1 MKTSLLFVLFFAVAF
16 AAPIAQNEEDDD
28 CSIVWIAV
36 DGNGP
41 EPSATA
47 LSSPTAEAPVVTPT
61 VISSSASE
69 TISISAS
76 QNKIVDTSSSFQA
89 PSPASD
95 IRAVPTASSTSA
107 ASASSGSKQSLPVS
121 MPTLPVHGD
130 HLSAS
135 QAKDTVP
142 TGAAIYTV
150 PDGKNFNGTEFGAW
164 MFKQNDAKL
173 ASKFIKIAPGTYNF
187 DTNDNI
193 QIFWIS
199 DDWTFDFRD
208 VTLLVSITDAHP
220 ETNQAIYIGQCK
232 GLTILGG
239 TIWFDQGEQWTQ
251 AKVISTSPIGNND
264 GQLATFEVQEGYNV
278 SAWTTAGP
286 RNQGCVD
293 ISNPNHYTRP
303 DCNFWYSNTYDFS
316 QLAST
321 RRFTSHISGSRSGI
335 KDNYILTMQSGP
347 NSQAT
352 LASENSNGLHV
363 RGMTS
368 NGAFAQY
375 GLGSRKTAIFEDVWY
390 VNPPP
395 RPGFAPRVNGPT
407 LSWGHIGQFN
417 FDAGGEA
424 PATYTN
430 SFWQYTGSKSDVRD
444 MNQADLPKD

>member
-1 MKTSLLFVLFFAVAF
+1 MKTSLLFILFFAVAF
-16 AAPIAQNEEDDD
+16 TAPIAQNEEDDD

-47 LSSPTAEAPVVTPT
+47 LSSSTAEAPVVTPT

-69 TISISAS
+69 TISTSAS

-89 PSPASD
+89 LSPASD
-95 IRAVPTASSTSA
+95 IKAVRTASSKSA

-121 MPTLPVHGD
+121 MPTRLKGDAGFPVHGD
-130 HLSAS
+130 HLSAP

-150 PDGKNFNGTEFGAW
+150 PDGKNFNGTEFRAW

-264 GQLATFEVQEGYNV
+264 GQLATLEVQEGYNV

-316 QLAST
+316 QLNQHPSLYFPHLWLPLRHQGSLHPHHAIRPQLPSHSRVREQQRSARPRHDLQRRLRAIWAGLTQDGHFRGRMVCEST
-321 RRFTSHISGSRSGI
+321 
-335 KDNYILTMQSGP
+335 
-347 NSQAT
+347 A
-352 LASENSNGLHV
+352 A
-363 RGMTS
+363 
-368 NGAFAQY
+368 
-375 GLGSRKTAIFEDVWY
+375 
-390 VNPPP
+390 
-395 RPGFAPRVNGPT
+395 PGFCT
-407 LSWGHIGQFN
+407 KSEW
-417 FDAGGEA
+417 
-424 PATYTN
+424 
-430 SFWQYTGSKSDVRD
+430 SDVELGTYW
-444 MNQADLPKD
+444 AV

>member
-239 TIWFDQGEQWTQ
+239 TI
-251 AKVISTSPIGNND
+251 
-264 GQLATFEVQEGYNV
+264 
-278 SAWTTAGP
+278 
-286 RNQGCVD
+286 
-293 ISNPNHYTRP
+293 
-303 DCNFWYSNTYDFS
+303 
-316 QLAST
+316 
-321 RRFTSHISGSRSGI
+321 
-335 KDNYILTMQSGP
+335 
-347 NSQAT
+347 
-352 LASENSNGLHV
+352 
-363 RGMTS
+363 
-368 NGAFAQY
+368 
-375 GLGSRKTAIFEDVWY
+375 
-390 VNPPP
+390 
-395 RPGFAPRVNGPT
+395 
-407 LSWGHIGQFN
+407 
-417 FDAGGEA
+417 
-424 PATYTN
+424 
-430 SFWQYTGSKSDVRD
+430 
-444 MNQADLPKD
+444 